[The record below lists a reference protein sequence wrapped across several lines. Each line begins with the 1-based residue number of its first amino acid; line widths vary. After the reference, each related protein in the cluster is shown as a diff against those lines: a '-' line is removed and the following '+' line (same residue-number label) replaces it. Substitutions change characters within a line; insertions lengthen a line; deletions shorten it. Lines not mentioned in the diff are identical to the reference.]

1 MPTELI
7 ILIAA
12 LIVAWIVFRALLGIL
27 KTAISTAIA
36 VFVIVVILSLFGITP
51 EDLIREITNLP
62 QTLMRLFPDIQTQT
76 GI

>member
-27 KTAISTAIA
+27 KTAISTAVA
-36 VFVIVVILSLFGITP
+36 VFVIVVILSVFGITP

-62 QTLMRLFPDIQTQT
+62 QPLMRLFPDIQTQT

>member
-27 KTAISTAIA
+27 KTAISTAVA
-36 VFVIVVILSLFGITP
+36 VFVIVVILSVFGITP